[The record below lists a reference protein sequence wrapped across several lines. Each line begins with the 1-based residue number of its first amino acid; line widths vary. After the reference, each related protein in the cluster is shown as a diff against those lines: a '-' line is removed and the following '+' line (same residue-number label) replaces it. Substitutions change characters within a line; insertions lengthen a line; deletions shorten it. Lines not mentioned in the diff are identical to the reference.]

1 METLGDANTGFRFRR
16 GLLSESK
23 TVELMGKIHS
33 DLFNQERLLL
43 NHVDLKVVFTRYADD
58 FCLMAAAADAVK
70 LEVVDAWLMVRRN
83 TLASHKVN
91 EIHATLQKQDVKYF
105 VPRVQV
111 KTYTFAQGLQNI
123 NVRNSITGRDIPNRV
138 VVAMVSNTA
147 YNGSKPLN
155 PLNFKHY
162 NMISADITVDSKSV
176 FGKPLTFDMVNG
188 QYMQAYWTS
197 MSGLGYNFRDDGCY
211 LTRNEFDDGNFFICA
226 DLSSTLCNGQYDD
239 PVQSE
244 ISTSI

>member
-1 METLGDANTGFRFRR
+1 
-16 GLLSESK
+16 
-23 TVELMGKIHS
+23 
-33 DLFNQERLLL
+33 FNQERLLL

-58 FCLMAAAADAVK
+58 FCLMVA
-70 LEVVDAWLMVRRN
+70 
-83 TLASHKVN
+83 
-91 EIHATLQKQDVKYF
+91 
-105 VPRVQV
+105 RVQV

-147 YNGSKPLN
+147 YIGSKPLN
-155 PLNFKHY
+155 PFNFKHY

-176 FGKPLTFDMVNG
+176 FGKPLTLDIASG

-211 LTRNEFDDGNFFICA
+211 LTRNEFDNGNFFICA

-239 PVQSE
+239 PVQSGNLDIDLKFSAALPE
-244 ISTSI
+244 TVNVIVYMEFSNTISINSSRRAVKNFA